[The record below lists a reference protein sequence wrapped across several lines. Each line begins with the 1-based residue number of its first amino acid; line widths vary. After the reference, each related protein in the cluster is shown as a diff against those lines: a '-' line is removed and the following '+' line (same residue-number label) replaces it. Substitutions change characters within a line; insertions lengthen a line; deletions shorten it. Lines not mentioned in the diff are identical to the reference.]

1 MDHRPTHLRAAAA
14 SARAFAANLGSQDL
28 RESFL
33 LLARRWE
40 AEAEGPE
47 EKNGRQSGTS
57 RPMRTFPEKAPAWR
71 VN

>member
-1 MDHRPTHLRAAAA
+1 MDQRPDHLRAAAA
-14 SARAFAANLGSQDL
+14 SARAFADNLGSQDL

-40 AEAEGPE
+40 AEAEGRDG
-47 EKNGRQSGTS
+47 KKSGQSGTS
-57 RPMRTFPEKAPAWR
+57 RLMRTFPRKAPPPR